1 MCIQNPGYQGIE
13 SYIKGFLELLNRQFK
28 SEGDNALKNVVN
40 SLMNSN
46 NPHLISTILPSLLDQ
61 LKNMN
66 QISIYCSAS
75 MKMCKDY
82 CFKRNVQKLEETLK
96 V

>member
-1 MCIQNPGYQGIE
+1 
-13 SYIKGFLELLNRQFK
+13 LELLNRQFK
-28 SEGDNALKNVVN
+28 SEGDKALKDVVD
-40 SLMNSN
+40 SLMKSN

-82 CFKRNVQKLEETLK
+82 YLKRNAQKLQETLQ